1 MCYFTSCVMRL
12 IFSVFIFICTSLIS
26 CSNSYQQSQNLEI
39 PINTIERAEN
49 IYYRLG
55 YTVSFNPELN
65 IPNWVAWEL
74 NSSKLT
80 ERESRAGHFYPDPD
94 IPRGIAVETG
104 DYSNS
109 GYDRGHMC
117 PAADNKWDKQAM
129 RESFYMT
136 NICPQHHNLN
146 RGDWKELED
155 DCRRW
160 VEESGT
166 IYIVCG
172 PILYKNDIS
181 YIGKE
186 RKIRVPNAFFKVI
199 LAGLDGGS
207 PRAIG
212 FIYKN
217 ASGNNPLDHYVNSVD
232 QVERITGLDFFSQLP
247 DDIEDEIESNYNIK
261 QWR

>member
-1 MCYFTSCVMRL
+1 
-12 IFSVFIFICTSLIS
+12 
-26 CSNSYQQSQNLEI
+26 
-39 PINTIERAEN
+39 
-49 IYYRLG
+49 
-55 YTVSFNPELN
+55 
-65 IPNWVAWEL
+65 
-74 NSSKLT
+74 
-80 ERESRAGHFYPDPD
+80 
-94 IPRGIAVETG
+94 
-104 DYSNS
+104 
-109 GYDRGHMC
+109 MC

-166 IYIVCG
+166 IYIACG

-181 YIGKE
+181 YIGEE

-199 LAGLDGGS
+199 LAGLDEGK

-247 DDIEDEIESNYNIK
+247 DDVENEIESKYNLN

>member
-1 MCYFTSCVMRL
+1 
-12 IFSVFIFICTSLIS
+12 
-26 CSNSYQQSQNLEI
+26 
-39 PINTIERAEN
+39 
-49 IYYRLG
+49 
-55 YTVSFNPELN
+55 
-65 IPNWVAWEL
+65 
-74 NSSKLT
+74 
-80 ERESRAGHFYPDPD
+80 
-94 IPRGIAVETG
+94 
-104 DYSNS
+104 
-109 GYDRGHMC
+109 
-117 PAADNKWDKQAM
+117 M

-160 VEESGT
+160 VEVSGT

-199 LAGLDGGS
+199 LAGLDEGS

-247 DDIEDEIESNYNIK
+247 DDIEDEIESNYNIN

>member
-1 MCYFTSCVMRL
+1 MV
-12 IFSVFIFICTSLIS
+12 
-26 CSNSYQQSQNLEI
+26 E
-39 PINTIERAEN
+39 
-49 IYYRLG
+49 
-55 YTVSFNPELN
+55 
-65 IPNWVAWEL
+65 
-74 NSSKLT
+74 K
-80 ERESRAGHFYPDPD
+80 ESRAGHFYPDPD

-199 LAGLDGGS
+199 LAGLDEGS

-212 FIYKN
+212 FFYKN

-247 DDIEDEIESNYNIK
+247 DDIEDEIESNYNIN